1 MTASDLLHSTRKLI
15 SDPRNLIQEY
25 QGVQATD
32 ARNREVRADDPTAV
46 RFTLDGALRHCAD
59 LSTKE
64 GQDDHFQAVQY
75 LLLMRPKRRSIAEI
89 NDNCSHAEIIAM
101 LERAA
106 AALNVDGRLEAA

>member
-1 MTASDLLHSTRKLI
+1 VTASSLLRSTPKLI

-25 QGVQATD
+25 QRVQATD

-46 RFTLDGALRHCAD
+46 RFTLDGALRHSAD

-64 GQDDHFQAVQY
+64 GQGDHFQAVQY

-89 NDNCSHAEIIAM
+89 NDNCSHAEIVAM

-106 AALNVDGRLEAA
+106 AELSVEGRIAA